1 MEIMWR
7 FRLSDSNEKI
17 STVMFLWYSRIK
29 SCICRYKWDKYRFM
43 RIWSNIVITY
53 WIIWKEELKHLFTV
67 YYWWL
72 CVWYF
77 KLVRTD
83 PIGTV
88 YIVNK
93 SNETIFVGASQLLE
107 AGDSLSLKNLSMEYF
122 LTGKTE
128 SGDTTYVQSN
138 LDGLKTYNSTF
149 QIIILKSST

>member
-1 MEIMWR
+1 
-7 FRLSDSNEKI
+7 
-17 STVMFLWYSRIK
+17 
-29 SCICRYKWDKYRFM
+29 M

-122 LTGKTE
+122 LTE
-128 SGDTTYVQSN
+128 PGDTTYVQSN

-149 QIIILKSST
+149 QIIILKSSTLNTHTEKELKEKMIVDKRFCFTYDDLAENDQTIIYTGD

>member
-1 MEIMWR
+1 
-7 FRLSDSNEKI
+7 
-17 STVMFLWYSRIK
+17 
-29 SCICRYKWDKYRFM
+29 M

-149 QIIILKSST
+149 QIIILKSSTLNTHTGKELKEKMIVDKRYCFTYDDLAENDQTIIYTGD

>member
-1 MEIMWR
+1 
-7 FRLSDSNEKI
+7 
-17 STVMFLWYSRIK
+17 
-29 SCICRYKWDKYRFM
+29 M

-53 WIIWKEELKHLFTV
+53 WIIWKEELKRLFTV

-122 LTGKTE
+122 LTE
-128 SGDTTYVQSN
+128 PGDTTYVQSN

-149 QIIILKSST
+149 QIIILKSSTLNTHTEKELKEKMIVDKRFCFTYDDLAENDQTIIYTGD